1 MSAEKNTIWKWIGS
15 EVFIEDIKKEM
26 DIRKRENQ
34 KNGEKL
40 AFNNSIA
47 TVKTDGNRKYGQQQQ
62 NFGPIQCYSTV
73 HLTDANDLFISQ
85 FIIHNSIINI
95 YFFRC
100 ARRLCGRHSL
110 NAMHSTSFVVV
121 IVAVVSVCVCM
132 AR

>member
-1 MSAEKNTIWKWIGS
+1 ME
-15 EVFIEDIKKEM
+15 IENM
-26 DIRKRENQ
+26 
-34 KNGEKL
+34 G
-40 AFNNSIA
+40 NNN
-47 TVKTDGNRKYGQQQQ
+47 K

-121 IVAVVSVCVCM
+121 IVAEFVVSVCVCM
-132 AR
+132 ARWAYKHKLLEMSASPEKTMATI

>member
-1 MSAEKNTIWKWIGS
+1 MG
-15 EVFIEDIKKEM
+15 
-26 DIRKRENQ
+26 
-34 KNGEKL
+34 
-40 AFNNSIA
+40 NNN
-47 TVKTDGNRKYGQQQQ
+47 K

-121 IVAVVSVCVCM
+121 IVAVVSVSACM
-132 AR
+132 ARSAYKHKLLEMSASPEKTMATI